1 MLYHHVFSVNLVH
14 LIVVL
19 LPDIAIL
26 EVFKVL
32 LILLIEFLIG
42 FLDSLD
48 LEEEG
53 LDEVVEKLLS
63 SDTLYRLIKFFEYIR
78 DRLGRFEGI

>member
-1 MLYHHVFSVNLVH
+1 VLYHHVFSVNLVH